1 MANNVRA
8 SAKEAV
14 RVSFTIE
21 IDTPAPQRM
30 NNTPEGQELKLR
42 RALERLESIQPS
54 DVPVLAHSGLEWLND
69 HGLHAT
75 RASLDTAGRRIIKPT
90 KDEGPVKTPPYFD
103 AYPVRLDNTEQVVW
117 LRPDPSRFRRGY
129 RPIGVVGQRRETNAT
144 LAALTVLESSISDP
158 EELHKTLLKVADL
171 GPEILEKA
179 WTFDE
184 YESIFPVLRELEDA
198 ENPERGAA
206 ETPAEEK
213 WVRLLHKYVRGL
225 DNYRKLHSLRYLV
238 ALLKYYRPG
247 FDKYSWE
254 DQLALMERACAYF
267 QGLVE
272 AVRKLTAFLEY
283 GTPSGL
289 PNRAVETLDRD
300 IQAAILKDVDD
311 LTYREIGQELGIP
324 PPRNVDIKGDYSTAR
339 MAVNRGRKIL
349 ERALEEKGG
358 WSKEAEKMKA
368 EATRW
373 KSLSG
378 KEKLR
383 KTLAEHLDIASRNP
397 DAFVWSIAEAFAGE
411 PGFSEEEI
419 RRDLF

>member
-1 MANNVRA
+1 M
-8 SAKEAV
+8 
-14 RVSFTIE
+14 
-21 IDTPAPQRM
+21 Q
-30 NNTPEGQELKLR
+30 NTPEDREHKLR
-42 RALERLESIQPS
+42 RALERLEAVQPS
-54 DVPVLAHSGLEWLND
+54 DAPELAHSWLEVLND

-75 RASLDTAGRRIIKPT
+75 LASLDPAGRLIMKPSKEDEVPIKP
-90 KDEGPVKTPPYFD
+90 PPYFD
-103 AYPVRLDNTEQVVW
+103 ACPLRLDNSEQVAW

-129 RPIGVVGQRRETNAT
+129 RPIGVVGQRRQTSAT
-144 LAALTVLESSISDP
+144 LAALTVLGSSISNP

-171 GPEILEKA
+171 GPEILEKV
-179 WTFDE
+179 WNLDE
-184 YESIFPVLRELEDA
+184 YDDISPVVRELENA
-198 ENPERGAA
+198 EKVERGAA
-206 ETPAEEK
+206 ESPAEEK
-213 WVRLLHKYVRGL
+213 WVRRVLHKYVRGQETYL
-225 DNYRKLHSLRYLV
+225 QLYSLRILV
-238 ALLKYYRPG
+238 ALLKYYRPE

-254 DQLALMERACAYF
+254 EQLALMEQLCAYVY
-267 QGLVE
+267 GLVE

-300 IQAAILKDVDD
+300 IQAAILKDVED

-339 MAVNRGRKIL
+339 MAVSRGRKYL
-349 ERALEEKGG
+349 ERALREEGG
-358 WSKEAEKMKA
+358 WSKQAEKMKA

-373 KSLSG
+373 KLLTG

-383 KTLAEHLDIASRNP
+383 KTLAEHLRIPSRNRTQ
-397 DAFVWSIAEAFAGE
+397 DKFVEAIARAFAGE

>member
-1 MANNVRA
+1 
-8 SAKEAV
+8 
-14 RVSFTIE
+14 
-21 IDTPAPQRM
+21 M
-30 NNTPEGQELKLR
+30 NNTPEGREHKLR
-42 RALERLESIQPS
+42 KALERLEAIQPS
-54 DVPVLAHSGLEWLND
+54 DVPQLAYRWVEQLND
-69 HGLHAT
+69 YSELH
-75 RASLDTAGRRIIKPT
+75 PT
-90 KDEGPVKTPPYFD
+90 IRSSISHYTPEGELVLVVTEDEGSVHTPPYPD
-103 AYPVRLDNTEQVVW
+103 AYPFRVDNSEQVVW

-129 RPIGVVGQRRETNAT
+129 RPIGVVAQKHQTITAT
-144 LAALTVLESSISDP
+144 VAALTVLENSISDP
-158 EELHKTLLKVADL
+158 EELHETLLKVADL
-171 GPEILEKA
+171 GPEILQKV
-179 WTFDE
+179 WKFDDDPE
-184 YESIFPVLRELEDA
+184 GYIFPPVVRELEDA
-198 ENPERGAA
+198 ENPVFGAA
-206 ETPAEEK
+206 QALAEEK
-213 WVRLLHKYVRGL
+213 WVRVLHKYARGL
-225 DNYRKLHSLRYLV
+225 DNYRQLRSLRYLV
-238 ALLKYYRPG
+238 ALLKFYRPE
-247 FDKYSWE
+247 FDKLPWE
-254 DQLALMERACAYF
+254 DQLALMERACTYVDELL
-267 QGLVE
+267 G

-349 ERALEEKGG
+349 EKALSKVGG

-383 KTLAEHLDIASRNP
+383 KALAEQFGTSSRNQ
-397 DAFVWSIAEAFAGE
+397 DKMLVWSIAEAFAGE

>member
-1 MANNVRA
+1 M
-8 SAKEAV
+8 K
-14 RVSFTIE
+14 
-21 IDTPAPQRM
+21 
-30 NNTPEGQELKLR
+30 NTPEGQEHKLR
-42 RALERLESIQPS
+42 KALERLEAIQPS
-54 DVPVLAHSGLEWLND
+54 DVPELAHGWLERLND
-69 HGLHAT
+69 DGLPHAT
-75 RASLDTAGRRIIKPT
+75 SGSVDAAGRLIIKLT
-90 KDEGPVKTPPYFD
+90 KDEGPVHTPPYVD
-103 AYPVRLDNTEQVVW
+103 AYPVRLDNSEQVVW
-117 LRPDPSRFRRGY
+117 LHPGPRRFRRGY
-129 RPIGVVGQRRETNAT
+129 RPIGVVGPRREVNAT
-144 LAALTVLESSISDP
+144 LAALTVLESSISNP
-158 EELHKTLLKVADL
+158 EELHKTLLKVAEL
-171 GPEILEKA
+171 GPEILENV
-179 WTFDE
+179 WSFDE
-184 YESIFPVLRELEDA
+184 YQPILPVVRELEDA

-206 ETPAEEK
+206 QAAAEQK
-213 WVRLLHKYVRGL
+213 WVRLVHKYARGQE
-225 DNYRKLHSLRYLV
+225 NYLRLRSLRYLV

-254 DQLALMERACAYF
+254 DQLALMERACTYVH
-267 QGLVE
+267 GLVE

-311 LTYREIGQELGIP
+311 LTYREIGRELGIP

-349 ERALEEKGG
+349 GRALEEKGG
-358 WSKEAEKMKA
+358 WSKQAEEMKA

-383 KTLAEHLDIASRNP
+383 KALAEQFGISRRNQ
-397 DAFVWSIAEAFAGE
+397 DKMLVWSIAEAFAGE

>member
-1 MANNVRA
+1 
-8 SAKEAV
+8 
-14 RVSFTIE
+14 
-21 IDTPAPQRM
+21 M
-30 NNTPEGQELKLR
+30 NNTPEGREHKLR
-42 RALERLESIQPS
+42 KALELLEAIQPS
-54 DVPVLAHSGLEWLND
+54 DVPWLAHRWIEELND
-69 HGLHAT
+69 YGIYPARSSFYYTTEGRSILKHA
-75 RASLDTAGRRIIKPT
+75 
-90 KDEGPVKTPPYFD
+90 KDEGPVHTPPYPE
-103 AYPVRLDNTEQVVW
+103 AYPVTLDNSEQVVW

-129 RPIGVVGQRRETNAT
+129 RPIGVVAQNRQTTAIV
-144 LAALTVLESSISDP
+144 AALTVLENSISDS

-171 GPEILEKA
+171 GPEILEKV
-179 WTFDE
+179 WNFDE
-184 YESIFPVLRELEDA
+184 HYEPIFPVVRELEDA

-213 WVRLLHKYVRGL
+213 WVRVLNKYARGL
-225 DNYRKLHSLRYLV
+225 DNYRRLRSLRYLV
-238 ALLKYYRPG
+238 ALLKYYRPE

-254 DQLALMERACAYF
+254 DQLALMERACTYVHE
-267 QGLVE
+267 LLE
-272 AVRKLTAFLEY
+272 AVRKLTAFLGY

-289 PNRAVETLDRD
+289 PNRAAEKLDRD

-311 LTYREIGQELGIP
+311 LTYREIGQQLAIP

-339 MAVNRGRKIL
+339 MSVNRGRKIL
-349 ERALEEKGG
+349 ERALREEGG
-358 WSKEAEKMKA
+358 WSKEAEKMKV

-383 KTLAEHLDIASRNP
+383 KTLAEQLGIRSRNRTQ
-397 DAFVWSIAEAFAGE
+397 DKFVEAIVEAFAGE